1 MTNTN
6 AERTP
11 SDALTNALAAWQ
23 KAFFIRDAEAFAE
36 GFAENIILEAS
47 AGREPVEGRDRVRV
61 ALWTAAGIYESLV
74 FTDQARNG
82 LRLYVEWRATA
93 FGGQQILGSTILV
106 INQDGKIVHAVIQH
120 RPLDVLLAFAAEMDK
135 RLSSVDAV

>member
-1 MTNTN
+1 MTKTN
-6 AERTP
+6 AEHTP

-23 KAFFIRDAEAFAE
+23 KVFFTRDAEAFAA
-36 GFAENIILEAS
+36 GFAENVVLEAS
-47 AGREPVEGRDRVRV
+47 AAREPVEGRDRVRM

-74 FTDQARNG
+74 FTDQASYG
-82 LRLYVEWRATA
+82 QRLYVEWIAKA

-106 INQDGKIVHAVIQH
+106 INQEGKIAHAVIQH

-135 RLSSVDAV
+135 RLSGVDAV